1 MATPRTQLLV
11 EELAAEPDGGT
22 VLRIHGELDI
32 GTAEQLRRGAG
43 PYLDAGRRLLL
54 DLSGVTF
61 CDSTGLAVLVG
72 FHKRLAASG
81 GRLELS
87 SPVPRVRQLL
97 AITGLDRVFTIRADG
112 DAGSSG
118 AGSSGA
124 GSSGAG
130 SSGAGSSGA
139 GSSGAGSSGAGS
151 SGAGPGEAAPGDPD
165 R

>member
-11 EELAAEPDGGT
+11 EELNAEPNGGT

-32 GTAEQLRRGAG
+32 STADQLRRGAG

-54 DLSGVTF
+54 DLSRVTF
-61 CDSTGLAVLVG
+61 CDSPGLAVLVG

-97 AITGLDRVFTIRADG
+97 ASTGLDRVFAVRADG
-112 DAGSSG
+112 DAGSSDAGASDAGSSDAG
-118 AGSSGA
+118 AGSAGAGASDA
-124 GSSGAG
+124 GSSDAGAG
-130 SSGAGSSGA
+130 AS
-139 GSSGAGSSGAGS
+139 
-151 SGAGPGEAAPGDPD
+151 D
-165 R
+165 